1 MNKGFVILAQNTTTT
16 NYVECAETLA
26 ISLKKVM
33 PNVSVSII
41 TNDIVNFNYFDNII
55 PLPYNDL
62 APDSDWK
69 LINDWQVY
77 EASPYE
83 YTIKLEADMYIPS
96 DIEFWFDIL
105 HQRDICVC
113 NTIRDFKGQVS
124 DVSVYRKFIIDNQLP
139 NVYNAITYFKKSDN
153 ARLFF
158 SIVRDVFENWE
169 RYTNTLI
176 CNKDELATTD
186 WAYSIAC
193 HIMGEELTT
202 IPNLLQFSMVHMKQ
216 WINNTVSEDWT
227 KELVYECTNQFK
239 IQTFPQR
246 YPIHYHVKDFA
257 KTLRAHYG

>member
-41 TNDIVNFNYFDNII
+41 TNDVANFNYFDNII

-113 NTIRDFKGQVS
+113 NTIRDFKGQIS
-124 DVSVYRKFIIDNQLP
+124 DVLVYRKFIIDNQLP

-193 HIMGEELTT
+193 HIMGEEITT
-202 IPNLLQFSMVHMKQ
+202 IPNLPQFSMVHMKQ
-216 WINNTVSEDWT
+216 WINNTISEDWT
-227 KELVYECTNQFK
+227 KELVYECTDQLK

-257 KTLRAHYG
+257 KTLRVHYG

>member
-41 TNDIVNFNYFDNII
+41 TNDVANFNYFDNII

-124 DVSVYRKFIIDNQLP
+124 DVLVYRKFIIDNQLP

-193 HIMGEELTT
+193 HIMGEEITT
-202 IPNLLQFSMVHMKQ
+202 IPNLPQFSMVHMKQ
-216 WINNTVSEDWT
+216 WINNTISEDWT
-227 KELVYECTNQFK
+227 KELVYECTDQLK

-257 KTLRAHYG
+257 KTLRVHYG

>member
-41 TNDIVNFNYFDNII
+41 TNDVANFNYFDNII

-124 DVSVYRKFIIDNQLP
+124 DVLVYRKFIIDNQLP

-153 ARLFF
+153 AKLFF

-193 HIMGEELTT
+193 HIMGEEITT
-202 IPNLLQFSMVHMKQ
+202 IPNLPQFSMVHMKQ
-216 WINNTVSEDWT
+216 WINNTISEDWT
-227 KELVYECTNQFK
+227 KELVYECTDQLK

-257 KTLRAHYG
+257 KTLRVHYG